1 MSYARAWNPVIVI
14 SDVTSNNI
22 IGSARIPAENM
33 ETRQMY
39 PDSLPACDTESNPR
53 WGW

>member
-1 MSYARAWNPVIVI
+1 MSYARTWNPVIVI

-22 IGSARIPAENM
+22 GSARIPAENM
-33 ETRQMY
+33 ETQQMY